1 MDEKSSEN
9 ADCLSELWYFMP
21 AFCSLHDPFRIAFM
35 FLLNLNCTNGINL
48 LSRIFPDFFPPE
60 LGTSGE
66 INTTLRKQTN
76 GKALRTHLCFE
87 MRISSSKCLKLL
99 CAITA
104 PAIPVNGRR
113 FISNFKI
120 PSRKLVKTS
129 RKWIYFTANRVVS
142 QTKLLSHS
150 QSSPVSSKNR
160 RNETGML
167 CNKQQSWT
175 PQW

>member
-1 MDEKSSEN
+1 MILY
-9 ADCLSELWYFMP
+9 ACLLLPSRPISYRVHVFIKFKLHQRNKFAFSYFPTFSFSP
-21 AFCSLHDPFRIAFM
+21 A
-35 FLLNLNCTNGINL
+35 
-48 LSRIFPDFFPPE
+48 

-76 GKALRTHLCFE
+76 GKALRTHLCFA
-87 MRISSSKCLKLL
+87 MRISSSKCLRLL

-150 QSSPVSSKNR
+150 QSSPASSKSGS
-160 RNETGML
+160 NETGTL